1 MRLKPSSIRTKQK
14 YISVTGSILEVVEI
28 YRKANRIWLRELD
41 LLPTFRKSL
50 SPKNRTLCPFT
61 LSTFGFGIE
70 RYKGK

>member
-14 YISVTGSILEVVEI
+14 YISAAGSILEVVEI
-28 YRKANRIWLRELD
+28 YRKANRIWLRESGFT
-41 LLPTFRKSL
+41 PNFGMSL

-70 RYKGK
+70 RYRGK